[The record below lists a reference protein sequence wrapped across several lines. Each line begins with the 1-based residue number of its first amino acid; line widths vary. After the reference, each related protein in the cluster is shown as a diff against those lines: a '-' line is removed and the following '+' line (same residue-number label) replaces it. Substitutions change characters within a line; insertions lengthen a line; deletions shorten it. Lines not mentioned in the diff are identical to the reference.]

1 MDRERFMAIS
11 VDRAGRMITFE
22 SCRGLQIRNV
32 FSDYNSAMCYE
43 MASDTKS
50 RESWDEQELS
60 GKSISRMNPL
70 KLSRVFRFNDPETGA
85 PQISDFPDSN
95 PTGDTPLEIR
105 MKHFTEVENFTFLA
119 YVLGHELGGTAP
131 RPIRT
136 VTDLEVPDD
145 EFQNFVNTA
154 KTVSVTDEELADSVL
169 DVGINWEHFV
179 ASNDN
184 LLLPDHPLK
193 ISDVLMQE
201 KIDSLDIITEA
212 FVREINLRSIEK
224 QTGTKA
230 KKGHD

>member
-1 MDRERFMAIS
+1 
-11 VDRAGRMITFE
+11 
-22 SCRGLQIRNV
+22 
-32 FSDYNSAMCYE
+32 

-50 RESWDEQELS
+50 RESWTEQEDS
-60 GKSISRMNPL
+60 ARSITPL
-70 KLSRVFRFNDPETGA
+70 NQLRLSRVFRFNDPQTGA

-119 YVLGHELGGTAP
+119 HVLGHELGGTTP

-136 VTDLEVPDD
+136 VMDLQVPDD

-154 KTVSVTDEELADSVL
+154 RTVSLTDEDLADTVL

-179 ASNDN
+179 ASTDN
-184 LLLPDHPLK
+184 LLIPDHPLK

-201 KIDSLDIITEA
+201 KIDSLDVITEA
-212 FVREINLRSIEK
+212 LVREVNFRSIEK
-224 QTGTKA
+224 QTGPKPRKSRVTQDSPQA
-230 KKGHD
+230 

>member
-1 MDRERFMAIS
+1 
-11 VDRAGRMITFE
+11 
-22 SCRGLQIRNV
+22 
-32 FSDYNSAMCYE
+32 

-50 RESWDEQELS
+50 RESWSEQEEAS
-60 GKSISRMNPL
+60 SRSITRSNPL
-70 KLSRVFRFNDPETGA
+70 KLSRVYRFDDSQTGA

-95 PTGDTPLEIR
+95 PTGDTPLEVR
-105 MKHFTEVENFTFLA
+105 MKHFTEIENFTFLA
-119 YVLGHELGGTAP
+119 YVLGHELGGTTP
-131 RPIRT
+131 KPIRT
-136 VTDLEVPDD
+136 VTDLQVPDE

-154 KTVSVTDEELADSVL
+154 KTVSVTDKELADSVL

-184 LLLPDHPLK
+184 LLLPDHPLR

-230 KKGHD
+230 KKGRD

>member
-1 MDRERFMAIS
+1 MA
-11 VDRAGRMITFE
+11 AE
-22 SCRGLQIRNV
+22 
-32 FSDYNSAMCYE
+32 
-43 MASDTKS
+43 TKE
-50 RESWDEQELS
+50 RESWTEQETS
-60 GKSISRMNPL
+60 GKDVSPLSQL
-70 KLSRVFRFNDPETGA
+70 KLSRVYRFIDQQTGA

-95 PTGDTPLEIR
+95 PTGDTPLEVR
-105 MKHFTEVENFTFLA
+105 MKHFTEIENFTFLA
-119 YVLGHELGGTAP
+119 YVLGHELGGTTP
-131 RPIRT
+131 KPIRT
-136 VTDLEVPDD
+136 VTDLQVPDE

>member
-1 MDRERFMAIS
+1 
-11 VDRAGRMITFE
+11 
-22 SCRGLQIRNV
+22 
-32 FSDYNSAMCYE
+32 

-50 RESWDEQELS
+50 RQTWDEQEDS
-60 GKSISRMNPL
+60 ARNVTQPNQL
-70 KLSRVFRFNDPETGA
+70 KLSRVFRFNDPQTGA

-105 MKHFTEVENFTFLA
+105 MKHFTEIENFTFLA
-119 YVLGHELGGTAP
+119 HVLGHELGGTTP

-136 VTDLEVPDD
+136 VTDLQVPDE
-145 EFQNFVNTA
+145 EFQNFVNMA
-154 KTVSVTDEELADSVL
+154 KTASVTDEELADTVL

-201 KIDSLDIITEA
+201 KIDSLDVITEA

-224 QTGTKA
+224 QTGA
-230 KKGHD
+230 KPRKSRE

>member
-1 MDRERFMAIS
+1 MA
-11 VDRAGRMITFE
+11 A
-22 SCRGLQIRNV
+22 
-32 FSDYNSAMCYE
+32 
-43 MASDTKS
+43 DTKS
-50 RESWDEQELS
+50 RESWNEQEES
-60 GKSISRMNPL
+60 SSRSIARSNPL
-70 KLSRVFRFNDPETGA
+70 KLSRVFRFNDPQTGA

-119 YVLGHELGGTAP
+119 YVLGHELGGTTP

-136 VTDLEVPDD
+136 VTDLQVPDE
-145 EFQNFVNTA
+145 EFQNFVNIA
-154 KTVSVTDEELADSVL
+154 KTASVTDEELADSVL

-201 KIDSLDIITEA
+201 KIDSLDIISEA
-212 FVREINLRSIEK
+212 FVRELNIRSIEK

-230 KKGHD
+230 RKSHE

>member
-1 MDRERFMAIS
+1 MAIS

-154 KTVSVTDEELADSVL
+154 KAVSVTDEELADSVL

-201 KIDSLDIITEA
+201 KIDALDIITEA
-212 FVREINLRSIEK
+212 FVRELNLRSVEK